1 MSAEKIFSDA
11 NAFRTELR
19 RLGITKVVFAYVKER
34 RVEQT
39 SDEKIEVL
47 PYIRLE
53 VIAYM
58 DAVIYKYVA
67 KNIDLDAMYAV
78 FSEDFEIKK
87 VNRNIT

>member
-1 MSAEKIFSDA
+1 MPVEKIFPDA
-11 NAFRTELR
+11 DSFRTELK
-19 RLGITKVVFAYVKER
+19 RLGITKIVFAYTNER
-34 RVEQT
+34 RVET

-67 KNIDLDAMYAV
+67 KNVDLDAMYAV
-78 FSEDFEIKK
+78 FSEDFEVKK

>member
-1 MSAEKIFSDA
+1 MPVEKIFPDA
-11 NAFRTELR
+11 DSFRTELK
-19 RLGITKVVFAYVKER
+19 RLGITKIVFAYTNER
-34 RVEQT
+34 RVET
-39 SDEKIEVL
+39 SDEKITVL

-67 KNIDLDAMYAV
+67 KNVDLDAMYAM
-78 FSEDFEIKK
+78 FSEDFEVKK